1 MLDLKKEEPNF
12 FTDIKKKIK
21 NPKQSDAWGEIS
33 NIRADLK
40 KHILVTEQ
48 SSMCAYCEKM
58 VKDDSTKS
66 LIDHFK
72 VRDHFPDLTLEYTN
86 LFVDCGYKN
95 HCSSIKDQ
103 IGLKKEDYSKLIS
116 PLDNIEENFS
126 YTMFGEIEGLNENAK
141 FTQECFAL
149 NCISLTQERKTIIKN
164 FEAYKEFDNETLSKY
179 LGGHI
184 NFIKYLKE
192 CA

>member
-1 MLDLKKEEPNF
+1 MLNLRKEEPAF
-12 FTDIKKKIK
+12 FTEKKKRVL
-21 NPKQSDAWGEIS
+21 NPKQSNGWSEIS
-33 NIRADLK
+33 DIRADLR
-40 KHILVTEQ
+40 KHMLTTEQ
-48 SSMCAYCEKM
+48 SNMCAYCEKII
-58 VKDDSTKS
+58 KDDSTKS

-86 LFVDCGYKN
+86 LFVDCGNKN

-116 PLDNIEENFS
+116 PLDNTEENFS
-126 YTMFGEIEGLNENAK
+126 YTMFGEIEALNDNAK
-141 FTQECFAL
+141 FTKDCFAL
-149 NCISLTQERKTIIKN
+149 NCISLIEERKNIIKN
-164 FEAYKEFDNETLSKY
+164 FEAYKEFDNETLSQC

-192 CA
+192 CV